1 MNPTPTIYADRS
13 VSIARVLKAPRD
25 LVWRAW
31 TDTEMLKQWW
41 GPEQFTNPVVE
52 GDVKVGGVMHITMR
66 GPKGTPFD
74 MDMPMVK
81 RYREIVPGRKLV
93 FENEPIGPNG
103 ERLLEGVTT
112 VTFSDHPDG
121 TLMEM
126 TTNAKALAPMAVGM
140 LQGMEP
146 GWAQSFDK
154 LARLLEK

>member
-31 TDTEMLKQWW
+31 TDIEMLKQWW

-66 GPKGTPFD
+66 GPKDTPFD

-126 TTNAKALAPMAVGM
+126 TTDAKALAPMAVGM